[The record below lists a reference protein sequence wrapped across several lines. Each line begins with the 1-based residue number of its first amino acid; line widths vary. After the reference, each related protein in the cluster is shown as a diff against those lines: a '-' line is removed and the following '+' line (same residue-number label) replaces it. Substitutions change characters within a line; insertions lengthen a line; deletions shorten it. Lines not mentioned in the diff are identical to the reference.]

1 MLLRRDDQVV
11 VAIWIKNDA
20 HTMLNGEVTGMA
32 QNVYPADYPKRLTSI
47 FAIHNVQGV
56 LAALSEPPPERF
68 FPAY

>member
-1 MLLRRDDQVV
+1 
-11 VAIWIKNDA
+11 
-20 HTMLNGEVTGMA
+20 MLNGEVTGMA